1 MENTL
6 LRQLPSV
13 DELIKS
19 PAFNEAVAAYSRALI
34 VDAVREALAEFRLLI
49 VSGKVTDV
57 KSSVVHALVLE
68 KIHEITSSS
77 IVRAINATGTILHTN
92 LGRAVLCDD
101 AVEALTIAAS
111 GHVNLEIDLATG
123 ERGLRDGLVEGLI
136 KRLTGAEACAVVN
149 NNAAAVFITLN
160 TLAESRDVV
169 ISRGEL
175 IEIGGSF
182 RLPEIIKKSG
192 CVMREVGTT
201 NRTHPDDY
209 EKAVTK
215 DTAVFFKAHR
225 SNFIVSGF
233 TSEVGLAVLV
243 SIGKRHGVPVVEDLG
258 SGALIDLTKYGLPKE
273 PIVGERL
280 STGADVVT
288 FSGDKLLGG
297 PQCGIIAGS
306 QAIIDRINKNPL
318 KRVLR
323 ADKLTLSALS
333 ATLRLYLNEE
343 TLSQNLPALRAM
355 TRSVEEIGAIAEKAS
370 VLLRQAFGADYKVD
384 VKDGE
389 SVIGGG
395 ALPGY
400 TLRTKVVLITHKTFS
415 AEKIFKAFLGASPPV
430 LGRIKDNAFVLD
442 MRTVQRAEDVVIGAV
457 KLL

>member
-13 DELIKS
+13 DEVLKS
-19 PAFNEAVAAYSRALI
+19 LSLNEAVAAYSRAL
-34 VDAVREALAEFRLLI
+34 VADAVREALSELRVLI
-49 VSGKVTDV
+49 ASGKVTDV
-57 KSSVVHALVLE
+57 TDRAINALALE
-68 KIHEITSSS
+68 KLNKITSSS
-77 IVRAINATGTILHTN
+77 IVRVINATGTILHTN
-92 LGRAVLCDD
+92 LGRAVLCDS
-101 AVEALTIAAS
+101 AVEAIGLSAR
-111 GHVNLEIDLATG
+111 GHVNLEIDLSTG
-123 ERGLRDGLVEGLI
+123 ERGLRDSLVEGFL
-136 KRLTGAEACAVVN
+136 KRLTNAPAVAVVN

-160 TLAESRDVV
+160 TLAEGRDVI

-192 CVMREVGTT
+192 CIMREVGTT
-201 NRTHPDDY
+201 NRTHPEDY

-215 DTAVFFKAHR
+215 DTAMLFKAHR

-233 TSEVGLAVLV
+233 TAEVDLAKLV

-273 PIVGERL
+273 PIVRERL
-280 STGADVVT
+280 ATGADVVT

-306 QAIIDRINKNPL
+306 KDIIDRINKNPL

-323 ADKLTLSALS
+323 ADKLTLSGLS

-343 TLSQNLPALRAM
+343 TLSQNLPALRTI
-355 TRSVEEIGAIAEKAS
+355 TRPVEDIGAIAEKAAG
-370 VLLRQAFGADYKVD
+370 LLQNALGADYKVE

-395 ALPGY
+395 SLPGH
-400 TLRTKVVLITHKTFS
+400 TLVTKVVSVTHKTYS
-415 AEKIFKAFLGASPPV
+415 PEKIYKAFLGATPPV

-442 MRTVQRAEDVVIGAV
+442 MRTVERAEDVAICQIP
-457 KLL
+457 L